1 MVPAGNHTGGALVE
15 VPEHLLQRSLDRRKD
30 LGAATGEEPAAEV
43 PPSETAAAPAVA
55 QTQAPAAAAGP
66 SLPELPDLEPE
77 PEPEP
82 QPEPVKPWVQAALN
96 RKKIPVWA
104 VPVLIFLPFW
114 AIIFAGTLE
123 SPERDTE
130 IIALGREV
138 YEGSGGCAGCHGAEG
153 GGGVGPALVDGE
165 VMATFNNWEDQVIW
179 IINGSPAEPGTIYGD
194 AGEVSLGAANG
205 MPAFGDDLSAREILA
220 VTYFERV
227 ELGGAA
233 EADLHDLE
241 LLFEAE
247 GAVPQQFQMGQT
259 FPSTLR
265 GLLAGAGIG
274 AG

>member
-1 MVPAGNHTGGALVE
+1 MVE

-77 PEPEP
+77 PEPM
-82 QPEPVKPWVQAALN
+82 PEPVKPWVQAALT

-123 SPERDTE
+123 SPPRDSE

-138 YEGSGGCAGCHGAEG
+138 YEGNGGCAGCHGAEG
-153 GGGVGPALVDGE
+153 GGAVGPALRDGE
-165 VMATFNNWEDQVIW
+165 VMSTFNDWEDHVIW
-179 IINGSPAEPGTIYGD
+179 VINGSPADDGTPYGD
-194 AGEVSLGAANG
+194 DGNVSEGG
-205 MPAFGDDLSAREILA
+205 MPSNGDKLSAREILA
-220 VTYFERV
+220 VVYFERV
-227 ELGGAA
+227 EIGGAEELGDEDELA
-233 EADLHDLE
+233 GLHELE
-241 LLFEAE
+241 ELFEAE
-247 GAVPQQFQMGQT
+247 EVVPESLEFGVGQT

-265 GLLAGAGIG
+265 GLLDLAGVEAGNG
-274 AG
+274 EN

>member
-1 MVPAGNHTGGALVE
+1 MVE
-15 VPEHLLQRSLDRRKD
+15 VPEHLLQRSRDRRKD
-30 LGAATGEEPAAEV
+30 LGATTGDEPATEV
-43 PPSETAAAPAVA
+43 PPSETTAAPAVA
-55 QTQAPAAAAGP
+55 ETQAPAAAAGP
-66 SLPELPDLEPE
+66 SLPELPDLEPD

-82 QPEPVKPWVQAALN
+82 QLEPVRPWVQAALT

-123 SPERDTE
+123 SPERDSE

-165 VMATFNNWEDQVIW
+165 VMATFNDWEDHVIW
-179 IINGSPAEPGTIYGD
+179 VINGSPAEPGTPYGD
-194 AGEVSLGAANG
+194 DGDISLGAANG
-205 MPAFGDDLSAREILA
+205 MPANGEKLNAREILA
-220 VTYFERV
+220 VVYFERV
-227 ELGGAA
+227 ELGGAD

-241 LLFEAE
+241 ELFEAE
-247 GAVPQQFQMGQT
+247 EVVPEEKKFEIGQT

-265 GLLAGAGIG
+265 GLLAEAEIG
-274 AG
+274 AS